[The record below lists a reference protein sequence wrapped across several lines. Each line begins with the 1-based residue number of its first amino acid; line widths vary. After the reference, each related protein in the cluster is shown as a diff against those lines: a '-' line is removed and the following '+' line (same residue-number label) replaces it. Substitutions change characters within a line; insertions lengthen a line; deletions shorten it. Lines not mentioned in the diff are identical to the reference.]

1 MTNLSEPLS
10 MHRKHR
16 HWRMMAGHPGEPF
29 RLNASPGVSSRVRR
43 ASSQCRCRCSL
54 QLSATSC
61 RLPSPA
67 VVALDSLRRRSQ
79 HDAIG
84 ATKAPLVEEG
94 RVPGVRYRAIAAEGG
109 VIKETA
115 AWAVFKLR
123 SGALFSRGHEEGRDW
138 PRSVHE
144 LGVPQESGFE
154 SVEPE
159 KTTIRPTTPTVS
171 VLRRKTST
179 VERGKY
185 SAPVRVRKTVSVLS
199 WHFSTITVALRGGRP
214 SFRQPF
220 PTPTTIPVPPA
231 AGTVPVSR
239 TSVDDW
245 APHPSLARPIL
256 GRGGRGRSGR
266 PGGSGI
272 WHHRSPGGGGRR
284 ARYQPRA

>member
-16 HWRMMAGHPGEPF
+16 HWRMMAGLPGEPL

-43 ASSQCRCRCSL
+43 DSSQCRCRCSL

-144 LGVPQESGFE
+144 LGVPHG
-154 SVEPE
+154 
-159 KTTIRPTTPTVS
+159 IRIRVCRARKDNHTPYDTHGLCPKKEDEHCREGEIFGTCPS
-171 VLRRKTST
+171 PKDG
-179 VERGKY
+179 ERTELAFLHDNC
-185 SAPVRVRKTVSVLS
+185 SAAGRASLFP
-199 WHFSTITVALRGGRP
+199 STISNTDNYSGSAGCRNGAGLEDVGR
-214 SFRQPF
+214 
-220 PTPTTIPVPPA
+220 
-231 AGTVPVSR
+231 
-239 TSVDDW
+239 
-245 APHPSLARPIL
+245 
-256 GRGGRGRSGR
+256 
-266 PGGSGI
+266 
-272 WHHRSPGGGGRR
+272 
-284 ARYQPRA
+284 